1 MLTTLEKIKKLV
13 EEIQQYL
20 KEDKQVMVVVKTR
33 KEADYLAFIFLQMDI
48 LAVSCHGLRRPWQKA
63 EICSDFNRKKYNIV
77 FSTPIIS
84 MYTLHADVI
93 LHFDMYI

>member
-1 MLTTLEKIKKLV
+1 MANFQKKMNALM
-13 EEIQQYL
+13 EECQRWVTNN
-20 KEDKQVMVVVKTR
+20 KQVLVVTTTR
-33 KEADYLAFIFLQMDI
+33 KEADILAFFFCEKNYLAT
-48 LAVSCHGLRRPWQKA
+48 SCHGLRRPWQKA